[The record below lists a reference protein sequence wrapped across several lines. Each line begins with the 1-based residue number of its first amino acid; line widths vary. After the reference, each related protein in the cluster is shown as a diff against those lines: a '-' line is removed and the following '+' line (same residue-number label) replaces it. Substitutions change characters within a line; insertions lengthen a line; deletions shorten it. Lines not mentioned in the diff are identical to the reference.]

1 MGLGGLTDS
10 GCADFSFD
18 YICSVKQFIQLLLVL
33 VFVGCSE
40 EQGRRKEIVAVDTG
54 TVSKRGSVKITMQ
67 DSVIREETANEISP
81 IEKQLIEMGLV
92 NIHDLDSGIVVELRY
107 STTNNFI
114 GLDMYGDFDACY
126 LQKDVAE
133 KLVKAQQFLQSKYPF
148 YSLVVYDAVR
158 PLHIQQQMWDTLKLP
173 PGQKTKYLSN
183 PGNGSLHNY
192 GAAVDLSIID
202 ENGIPLD
209 MGTPFDFFGEKAHP
223 VKEKELL
230 ANGILSQR
238 EIFNRELLRDVMRHG
253 GFFGI
258 QTEWWHFNSCTRAE
272 AAVKYAMVP

>member
-1 MGLGGLTDS
+1 
-10 GCADFSFD
+10 
-18 YICSVKQFIQLLLVL
+18 VKRYFLHFLLLFIL
-33 VFVGCSE
+33 VGCVDDNK
-40 EQGRRKEIVAVDTG
+40 QDQPLDVAVDTA
-54 TVSKRGSVKITMQ
+54 TVSKKDSVKTTMP
-67 DSVIREETANEISP
+67 DSVVRETVHEISP

-114 GLDMYGDFDACY
+114 GLDMYGDFDECY

-133 KLVKAQQFLQSKYPF
+133 KLVKAQQFLRSKYPF
-148 YSLVVYDAVR
+148 YSLVVYDAAR

-230 ANGILSQR
+230 ASGILSQR

>member
-1 MGLGGLTDS
+1 MRNHFLFLAVLFTVAGCDPGPAARHDVYEAKKDS
-10 GCADFSFD
+10 
-18 YICSVKQFIQLLLVL
+18 
-33 VFVGCSE
+33 
-40 EQGRRKEIVAVDTG
+40 VDTLIP
-54 TVSKRGSVKITMQ
+54 VKIDSVKIEVK
-67 DSVIREETANEISP
+67 DSATSEISP

-92 NIHDLDSGIVVELRY
+92 NIHDLDSEIVVDLRY
-107 STTNNFI
+107 STTDNFI
-114 GLDMYGDFDACY
+114 GLDMYGDFNACY

-133 KLVKAQQFLQSKYPF
+133 KLAAAQQFLRKKYPF

-230 ANGILSQR
+230 ESGELSQR
-238 EIFNRELLRDVMRHG
+238 QVFNRELLRSVMRQA

-258 QTEWWHFNSCTRAE
+258 QTEWWHFNSCTRAV
-272 AAVKYAMVP
+272 AAEKYAMVK

>member
-1 MGLGGLTDS
+1 
-10 GCADFSFD
+10 
-18 YICSVKQFIQLLLVL
+18 VKVNLIFLVL
-33 VFVGCSE
+33 LFAVAGCWGDGAESNK
-40 EQGRRKEIVAVDTG
+40 GDAGNVVSADTVVPLKKDRVE
-54 TVSKRGSVKITMQ
+54 TLVK
-67 DSVIREETANEISP
+67 DTAPEISP

-92 NIHDLDSGIVVELRY
+92 NIHDLDSEIVVDLRY
-107 STTNNFI
+107 STTDNFI
-114 GLDMYGDFDACY
+114 GLDMYGDFNACY

-133 KLVKAQQFLQSKYPF
+133 KLVMAQQFLRKRYPY
-148 YSLVVYDAVR
+148 YSLVIYDAVR

-202 ENGIPLD
+202 ENGIPLE

-230 ANGILSQR
+230 ENGELSQR
-238 EIFNRELLRDVMRHG
+238 EVFNRELLRSVMRQA

-258 QTEWWHFNSCTRAE
+258 HTEWWHFNSCTRAV
-272 AAVKYAMVP
+272 AAEKYKIVE

>member
-1 MGLGGLTDS
+1 VKNGFILLVFLLSVGGCSPDRAGDYDRGNVDTDTTILVKR
-10 GCADFSFD
+10 D
-18 YICSVKQFIQLLLVL
+18 SVK
-33 VFVGCSE
+33 
-40 EQGRRKEIVAVDTG
+40 AD
-54 TVSKRGSVKITMQ
+54 SVKVVVK
-67 DSVIREETANEISP
+67 DSVIPEISP

-92 NIHDLDSGIVVELRY
+92 DVQRLDSGIVVELRY

-114 GLDMYGDFDACY
+114 GLDMYGDFDKCY

-133 KLVKAQQFLQSKYPF
+133 KVVLAQKALRKKYPF
-148 YSLVVYDAVR
+148 YSLVIYDAVR
-158 PLHIQQQMWDTLKLP
+158 PLHIQQQMWDTLDLP

-202 ENGIPLD
+202 DNGIPLD

-230 ANGILSQR
+230 ESGVLSQR
-238 EIFNRELLRDVMRHG
+238 QVLNRQLLRGVMREA

-258 QTEWWHFNSCTRAE
+258 QTEWWHFNSCTRAV
-272 AAVKYAMVP
+272 AAEKYEIVP

>member
-1 MGLGGLTDS
+1 VRTCFVFLFLVLFFS
-10 GCADFSFD
+10 GCSPGRTEHNNGEFTDT
-18 YICSVKQFIQLLLVL
+18 IRSVQKDTLP
-33 VFVGCSE
+33 
-40 EQGRRKEIVAVDTG
+40 EIDT
-54 TVSKRGSVKITMQ
+54 VKAILK
-67 DSVIREETANEISP
+67 DSASPEISA

-92 NIHDLDSGIVVELRY
+92 NVQQLDSDIVVDLRY

-114 GLDMYGDFDACY
+114 GLDMYGDFDKCY

-133 KLVKAQQFLQSKYPF
+133 KLVLAQRSLRKKYPF
-148 YSLVVYDAVR
+148 YSLVIFDAVR
-158 PLHIQQQMWDTLKLP
+158 PLHIQQQMWDTLVLP

-202 ENGIPLD
+202 ENGILLD

-230 ANGILSQR
+230 DSGALSQR
-238 EIFNRELLRDVMRHG
+238 QVLNRQLLREVMREA

-258 QTEWWHFNSCTRAE
+258 QTEWWHFNSCTRAV
-272 AAVKYAMVP
+272 AAEKYEIVK

>member
-1 MGLGGLTDS
+1 MLLGFLLAIT
-10 GCADFSFD
+10 GCAPGPVEENDGGPAEEIPVQVKKD
-18 YICSVKQFIQLLLVL
+18 SVKT
-33 VFVGCSE
+33 
-40 EQGRRKEIVAVDTG
+40 DN
-54 TVSKRGSVKITMQ
+54 VKVIAR
-67 DSVIREETANEISP
+67 DSTPKEISP

-107 STTNNFI
+107 STTDNFI
-114 GLDMYGDFDACY
+114 GLDMYGDFNECY

-133 KLVKAQQFLQSKYPF
+133 KLVQAQKALRKKYPF

-158 PLHIQQQMWDTLKLP
+158 PLHIQQQMWDTLTLP
-173 PGQKTKYLSN
+173 RGEKTKYLSN
-183 PGNGSLHNY
+183 PGKDKGSLHNY

-230 ANGILSQR
+230 ASGELSHRQV
-238 EIFNRELLRDVMRHG
+238 FNRELLRDVMRSA

-258 QTEWWHFNSCTRAE
+258 QTEWWHFNSCTRVVAAE
-272 AAVKYAMVP
+272 KYKMVE

>member
-1 MGLGGLTDS
+1 MKS
-10 GCADFSFD
+10 N
-18 YICSVKQFIQLLLVL
+18 VLLLGLLFVL
-33 VFVGCSE
+33 AGCDPGADTRHEVGE
-40 EQGRRKEIVAVDTG
+40 EKKN
-54 TVSKRGSVKITMQ
+54 SL
-67 DSVIREETANEISP
+67 DSVIPVKTDSVKSVEKDSAVVEISP

-92 NIHDLDSGIVVELRY
+92 NIHDLDSGIVVDLRY
-107 STTNNFI
+107 STTDNFI
-114 GLDMYGDFDACY
+114 GLDMYGNFNACY
-126 LQKDVAE
+126 LQEDVAE
-133 KLVKAQQFLQSKYPF
+133 KLVAAQQFLKKKYPF
-148 YSLVVYDAVR
+148 YSLVIYDAVR

-230 ANGILSQR
+230 ESGELSQR
-238 EIFNRELLRDVMRHG
+238 QVFNRELLRSVMRQA

-258 QTEWWHFNSCTRAE
+258 QTEWWHFNACTRVVAAE
-272 AAVKYAMVP
+272 KYPIVK

>member
-1 MGLGGLTDS
+1 VKGNFILLGLLF
-10 GCADFSFD
+10 AFA
-18 YICSVKQFIQLLLVL
+18 
-33 VFVGCSE
+33 GCSPDTTE
-40 EQGRRKEIVAVDTG
+40 RNESGLNPKVMPVDTTISRKAD
-54 TVSKRGSVKITMQ
+54 TVKTVVK
-67 DSVIREETANEISP
+67 DPAVPEISP

-92 NIHDLDSGIVVELRY
+92 NIHDLDSEIVVDLRY
-107 STTNNFI
+107 STTDNFI
-114 GLDMYGDFDACY
+114 GLDMYGDFNECY

-133 KLVKAQQFLQSKYPF
+133 KLVLAQQFLRKKYPY

-158 PLHIQQQMWDTLKLP
+158 PLHIQQQMWDTLVLP

-230 ANGILSQR
+230 ESGELSHRQV
-238 EIFNRELLRDVMRHG
+238 FNRELLRTVMRQA

-258 QTEWWHFNSCTRAE
+258 QTEWWHFNSCTRAV
-272 AAVKYAMVP
+272 AAEKYKIVE

>member
-1 MGLGGLTDS
+1 MLAVSSCSPDPAEGNDGGPGEGMPVEARKDSTPVMTDS
-10 GCADFSFD
+10 
-18 YICSVKQFIQLLLVL
+18 VKLV
-33 VFVGCSE
+33 
-40 EQGRRKEIVAVDTG
+40 
-54 TVSKRGSVKITMQ
+54 VK
-67 DSVIREETANEISP
+67 DSVAPEISG

-92 NIHDLDSGIVVELRY
+92 DVQQLDSGIVVDLRY
-107 STTNNFI
+107 STTDNFI
-114 GLDMYGDFDACY
+114 GLDMYGDFDKCY

-133 KLVKAQQFLQSKYPF
+133 KVVLAQQELRKKYPY
-148 YSLVVYDAVR
+148 YSLVIYDAVR
-158 PLHIQQQMWDTLKLP
+158 PLHIQQQMWDTLVLP

-202 ENGIPLD
+202 DKGIPLD

-230 ANGILSQR
+230 ESGVLSQR
-238 EIFNRELLRDVMRHG
+238 QVLNRQLLREVMRHA

-258 QTEWWHFNSCTRAE
+258 QTEWWHFNSCTRVVAAE
-272 AAVKYAMVP
+272 KYTIVP